1 MINDKIPGGVGS
13 LEKLRGDSIENILGL
28 NEFTK
33 KFDEV
38 KNTAK
43 FEDVKKMLTGG
54 GFGNVVQGIGSI
66 F

>member
-38 KNTAK
+38 KNTANTK
-43 FEDVKKMLTGG
+43 FNEEQQKVFATIDQTG
-54 GFGNVVQGIGSI
+54 QQQK
-66 F
+66 